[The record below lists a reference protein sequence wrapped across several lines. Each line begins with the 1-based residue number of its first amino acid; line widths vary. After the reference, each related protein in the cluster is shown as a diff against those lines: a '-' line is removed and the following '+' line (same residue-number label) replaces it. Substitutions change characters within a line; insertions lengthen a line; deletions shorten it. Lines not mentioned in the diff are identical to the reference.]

1 MGLGL
6 VLRPISE
13 TTESMGVV
21 GEGIVVAIA
30 KGLAAQAGIRRGD
43 VLLAVNGVAVE
54 TFRDAR
60 TALARSKDSATLA
73 VKRGGQPLTFQIPL
87 S

>member
-6 VLRPISE
+6 ALRPFDA
-13 TTESMGVV
+13 TPESMGVI
-21 GEGIVVAIA
+21 GEGIVVANA
-30 KGLAAQAGIRRGD
+30 KGRAGLAGIHRGD
-43 VLLAVNGVAVE
+43 VLLTVNGVAVK
-54 TFRDAR
+54 TPRDAR